1 MEKLYKEFGDRIEFI
16 GINVGTE
23 KDLRSFVQEYHLTFP
38 IAYDRGN
45 KIASLFGARIET
57 NIFIDRKGVITYKE
71 KGFYWDEINSYLRK
85 LIDE

>member
-23 KDLRSFVQEYHLTFP
+23 KDLQGFIEKYHLTFP

-45 KIASLFGARIET
+45 KIAALFDAKIET

-71 KGFYWDEINSYLRK
+71 KGFFWDDMNEYLRK